1 MLIFLSPLSLS
12 SVRGQGLGGV
22 RINPQSIENQLQ
34 ETLQSRMT
42 TVQIKEP
49 CPKPQAAA
57 VGTGQTDKTTQSY
70 IVTSISNPHWSH
82 SETSNIIAHAN
93 LLMMLQSPDK
103 IKIYK
108 GKNQTYL
115 PFFGVGGGALETVS
129 LYSPG

>member
-1 MLIFLSPLSLS
+1 MLEG
-12 SVRGQGLGGV
+12 RGGGGV
-22 RINPQSIENQLQ
+22 RINPQSMENQLQ
-34 ETLQSRMT
+34 ETLQARMT

-57 VGTGQTDKTTQSY
+57 VGTGQTDKTTPSY
-70 IVTSISNPHWSH
+70 IVTSIPNPNWSH

-108 GKNQTYL
+108 GKKSNIFA
-115 PFFGVGGGALETVS
+115 FFRGGLRGPWDS
-129 LYSPG
+129 LTI

>member
-1 MLIFLSPLSLS
+1 MLEG
-12 SVRGQGLGGV
+12 RGGGGV

-34 ETLQSRMT
+34 ETLQARMT

-57 VGTGQTDKTTQSY
+57 VGTGQTDKTTPSY
-70 IVTSISNPHWSH
+70 IPNPNWSH

-108 GKNQTYL
+108 GKKSNIFA
-115 PFFGVGGGALETVS
+115 FFRGGLRGPWDS
-129 LYSPG
+129 LTI